1 MASALP
7 GIFPPRTASRPRD
20 NLLLVV
26 ILSCCARA
34 QVDCNIA
41 RGAPQEIHRQRIAE
55 RSQRERI
62 ALMEITRA
70 KAHVLAGVSESPAS
84 PSHGHRGRNPVAAE
98 PATREEPCETG
109 AGTRRCRAPKRM
121 HASTTQY
128 KRTDF
133 QFHYPPPPPTPRTPH
148 IQRADTTAWR
158 RRTLL
163 SRVAGRRRAA
173 VLRRGKSPRE
183 RAATSGDTRGG
194 RKCDAEAEVEKMGMG

>member
-128 KRTDF
+128 NRTDF
-133 QFHYPPPPPTPRTPH
+133 QFHSPPHPSHTSYPARRHHCLAAENPP
-148 IQRADTTAWR
+148 
-158 RRTLL
+158 
-163 SRVAGRRRAA
+163 VAGGRAA
-173 VLRRGKSPRE
+173 ARCCFATRQIAA
-183 RAATSGDTRGG
+183 RAG
-194 RKCDAEAEVEKMGMG
+194 CNEW